1 MNYSRHDSCMSQ
13 QPSPSMFA
21 VAFAVIMA
29 AVMVLSG
36 GARAIAREA
45 VGVSM
50 LPTPQHRK
58 YVESNGDGTYD
69 VTLTVRGEAAESV
82 AKNTHPAD
90 IVLVLDKSGS
100 MSEKVQGNRSRWD
113 VVKEAA
119 DRLTK
124 RLLTGENAGLPES
137 LRTRM
142 SVVLFDNTASYGTLS
157 GNGWSTSAHDVIST
171 FGTIDGNKST
181 NWEDGLKL
189 ANERARTGRAGVGKY
204 IVFLTDG
211 MPTFRNTAMG
221 HPGPVPPVQEKGVGK
236 VTSVPKPANNVKYRY
251 EDGVKRLLENGKVV
265 YGNGALDYQNR
276 CYDAAVKEANRRPAG
291 TSFFAVSTGGD
302 ASNDQMQRFAG
313 LVGGQFF
320 DGSDPDKLGKAFDD
334 IIRQII
340 ITAWRYRDVTIMDE
354 LSEYVTPVLDEN
366 GRPRYASGAV
376 DATGKSVSDDAAL
389 TTLRVSYDTQSKK
402 LTAKFQDG
410 VMLSAGV
417 TYWVKITVKPT
428 DKAYGHYVK
437 QDGQYPHVGDDD
449 TDAPGKHTSSK
460 QPGFHSNKSNATLTY
475 VVSSG
480 GNERAGERQSARYP
494 HPVVQITPSTLTLV
508 AKVNNTYAGRHG
520 AKPSHWKLS
529 ALNANG
535 DGLTG
540 AESGSKR
547 MVAPGTYT
555 LQQQSDTAS
564 GYQHFL
570 GYAMDGWS
578 CTDGNGQMA
587 NAPQGGKVTVAEGQN
602 VICTVTYTA
611 LPGKVVWSKVDAHS
625 TATLLPGSHWSLSS
639 SDVPGF
645 EARNIRD
652 NGEHDADQ
660 TIGGLAVTGLAWGE
674 YTLTETKAP
683 DGYQKP
689 GKPLNVKVFPGLGEM
704 AQGSFTVKAGE
715 GGKVTNRK
723 VDAMKPAGLAAT
735 GACATGGVM
744 VMMLALAAGGLAAY
758 ARRRS
763 ARR

>member
-100 MSEKVQGNRSRWD
+100 MSEKVQGEKTRWD

-124 RLLTGENAGLPES
+124 RLLTRENAGLPES

-142 SVVLFDNTASYGTLS
+142 SVVLFDNTASYGNLS
-157 GNGWSTSAHDVIST
+157 GDGWSTSAHDVIST
-171 FGTIDGNKST
+171 FGMIVGNKST

-221 HPGPVPPVQEKGVGK
+221 YEGTVPAVTERGKGVSSLLSTTRDPDYQK
-236 VTSVPKPANNVKYRY
+236 K
-251 EDGVKRLLENGKVV
+251 DGVKRLLENGKVV

-389 TTLRVSYDTQSKK
+389 TTLRVSYDTQ
-402 LTAKFQDG
+402 
-410 VMLSAGV
+410 
-417 TYWVKITVKPT
+417 
-428 DKAYGHYVK
+428 
-437 QDGQYPHVGDDD
+437 
-449 TDAPGKHTSSK
+449 
-460 QPGFHSNKSNATLTY
+460 
-475 VVSSG
+475 
-480 GNERAGERQSARYP
+480 
-494 HPVVQITPSTLTLV
+494 
-508 AKVNNTYAGRHG
+508 
-520 AKPSHWKLS
+520 
-529 ALNANG
+529 
-535 DGLTG
+535 
-540 AESGSKR
+540 
-547 MVAPGTYT
+547 
-555 LQQQSDTAS
+555 
-564 GYQHFL
+564 
-570 GYAMDGWS
+570 
-578 CTDGNGQMA
+578 
-587 NAPQGGKVTVAEGQN
+587 
-602 VICTVTYTA
+602 
-611 LPGKVVWSKVDAHS
+611 
-625 TATLLPGSHWSLSS
+625 
-639 SDVPGF
+639 
-645 EARNIRD
+645 
-652 NGEHDADQ
+652 
-660 TIGGLAVTGLAWGE
+660 
-674 YTLTETKAP
+674 
-683 DGYQKP
+683 
-689 GKPLNVKVFPGLGEM
+689 
-704 AQGSFTVKAGE
+704 
-715 GGKVTNRK
+715 
-723 VDAMKPAGLAAT
+723 
-735 GACATGGVM
+735 
-744 VMMLALAAGGLAAY
+744 
-758 ARRRS
+758 
-763 ARR
+763 